1 MALIRCGMTPL
12 LPLLAALTL
21 AAGAQ
26 AQAAPEPAS
35 APVPEPEPEAAAP
48 ASPKPAAPSPALPPE
63 EKVEGAIGLLI
74 NHSPSFP
81 GAADFKTRFRPAG
94 FIRYGRWTITG
105 AGGFTT
111 KRKDDV
117 ERGLGAQLVKREDLH
132 VSLALRFDDGR
143 LESDSPFLAGMG
155 KVRKTVRGRMVT
167 RWDIDPHWQLGVGV
181 STDLLGHQGGTFAD
195 LTILRRWNVSPAT
208 FWTLSTGFSMA
219 DARYMQ
225 TWHGVT
231 AEQSA
236 ASGYPVYT
244 PGGGLRDAFFT
255 GVLRSE
261 FAHRWAGF
269 GGFAYSR
276 NLGPSADSPLTR
288 QKGGWQLNGGVVW
301 RF

>member
-1 MALIRCGMTPL
+1 MALNRSRVMTPWL
-12 LPLLAALTL
+12 LLVPLAVTCA
-21 AAGAQ
+21 AQ
-26 AQAAPEPAS
+26 AQTVPAADAAP
-35 APVPEPEPEAAAP
+35 
-48 ASPKPAAPSPALPPE
+48 PSSPPE

-81 GAADFKTRFRPAG
+81 GAGDFKTRFRPAG
-94 FIRYGRWTITG
+94 FVRYGRWTITG

-111 KRKDDV
+111 KRKDEV
-117 ERGLGAQLVKREDLH
+117 ERGLGAQLVKRDDLH

-143 LESDSPFLAGMG
+143 LETDSPFLAGMG
-155 KVRKTVRGRMVT
+155 KVRKTVRGRLVT
-167 RWDIDPHWQLGVGV
+167 RWDIDRDWQLGAGV
-181 STDLLGHQGGTFAD
+181 STDLLGHDGGSFAD
-195 LTILRRWNVSPAT
+195 VTLARRWVLTPAT
-208 FWTLSTGFSMA
+208 FWTLGTGLSVA

-231 AEQSA
+231 AAQSA
-236 ASGYPVYT
+236 TSGHPIYT
-244 PGGGLRDAFFT
+244 PGGGLRDAFVN

-276 NLGPSADSPLTR
+276 TLGPAADSPLTR
-288 QKGGWQLNGGVVW
+288 QKGSWQLSGGVVW